1 MFVFNMNMRIPNIII
16 AIDGHS
22 STGKSSFAKIIA
34 GRFGL
39 IYVDTGA
46 LYRGVTLFAIRNF
59 FIDKNNKIDQISLE
73 KALSGLDLQ
82 FRPTG
87 QDRASQ
93 LYLNG
98 ELVENEIR
106 SLEISEKVSFIASLP
121 IVRGYVDTIL
131 AKLGEKRG
139 VVMDGRDIG
148 TVVFPD
154 AELKIFMTADAEVR
168 ATRRYNEMKAKG
180 ENPQFE
186 DVLRNVK
193 ERDFLDEN
201 RDTAPLRRA
210 SDAILLDNSKMTIDD
225 QIEWFDNIISKR
237 WN

>member
-1 MFVFNMNMRIPNIII
+1 MFVFNMNMKIPNIII

-34 GRFGL
+34 GRYGL

-46 LYRGVTLFAIRNF
+46 LYRGVTLNAIRLNL
-59 FIDKNNKIDQISLE
+59 IDKNNKIDA
-73 KALSGLDLQ
+73 KALDVSLKTLELQ

-87 QDRASQ
+87 HEGSSQ

-98 ELVENEIR
+98 KLAEKEIR

-121 IVRGYVDTIL
+121 IVRGYVDNIL
-131 AKLGEKRG
+131 AELGKKRG

-154 AELKIFMTADAEVR
+154 AELKIFMTANAEVR
-168 ATRRYNEMKAKG
+168 ATRRYNEMKARG
-180 ENPQFE
+180 ENPCFA
-186 DVLRNVK
+186 DVLKNVK
-193 ERDFLDEN
+193 ERDFLDET
-201 RDTAPLRRA
+201 RDAAPLRRA
-210 SDAILLDNSKMTIDD
+210 QDAILLDNSNMTIDD
-225 QIEWFDNIISKR
+225 QIVWFEKLISKK

>member
-1 MFVFNMNMRIPNIII
+1 MFVFNMNMKIPNIII

-34 GRFGL
+34 GKYGL

-46 LYRGVTLFAIRNF
+46 LYRGVTLNAIRLSL
-59 FIDKNNKIDQISLE
+59 IDKNNKIDKKSLE
-73 KALSGLDLQ
+73 SSLKTLELQ
-82 FRPTG
+82 FKPTG
-87 QDRASQ
+87 PECSSQ

-98 ELVENEIR
+98 ELAEKEIR

-121 IVRGYVDTIL
+121 VVRKYVDNIL
-131 AKLGEKRG
+131 AEMGKKRG

-168 ATRRYNEMKAKG
+168 AKRRYNEMIAMG
-180 ENPQFE
+180 ENPCFE
-186 DVLRNVK
+186 DVLKNVK
-193 ERDFLDEN
+193 ERDFLDET
-201 RDTAPLRRA
+201 REAAPLRRA
-210 SDAILLDNSKMTIDD
+210 QDAILLDNSNMTIAD
-225 QIEWFDNIISKR
+225 QVDWFEKLISKR

>member
-1 MFVFNMNMRIPNIII
+1 MRIPNIII

-59 FIDKNNKIDQISLE
+59 FIDKNNKIDRISLE
-73 KALSGLDLQ
+73 KALSKLDLQ

-87 QDRASQ
+87 QDRASL
-93 LYLNG
+93 LYMND

-106 SLEISEKVSFIASLP
+106 SLEVSEKVSFIASLP
-121 IVRGYVDTIL
+121 IVRDYVDTIL

-201 RDTAPLRRA
+201 RDTAPLKRA
-210 SDAILLDNSKMTIDD
+210 PDAILLDNSKMTIDD
-225 QIEWFDNIISKR
+225 QIVWFDNIISKR